1 MLRFF
6 DRLKKVDWWAV
17 VGSLLFAAFI
27 WLFDAL
33 NRGDYVAQV
42 DLPIQISH
50 TEAGVVAFQPPQDQL
65 GLVVEGNGWDL
76 MKLKL
81 GIDVRDFELV
91 LDQPIKKESIS
102 FNEIRVQVSEHLSHV
117 RVLDTRED
125 SLYFKFDTLITEKIP
140 LWVNEDE
147 ILFEENYR
155 LVTKISRS
163 VDSILV
169 TYPSVLKNQIPDTL
183 FLRVPEKNIDDN
195 YDEWL
200 TLRNHIEPKLKN
212 GLVSFSPNK
221 INITFGT
228 DLFLRQQQLIQVQS
242 KNFPERSKAILNDST
257 AMLSY
262 YVQRTNELI
271 PFPDSIF
278 AIADFKDLRAADSI
292 LPLELPV
299 LPEIYLEPTLSPS
312 VCIIDF
318 KP

>member
-42 DLPIQISH
+42 DLPIQITH
-50 TEAGVVAFQPPQDQL
+50 QEAGVVAFQPPQDQL
-65 GLVVEGNGWDL
+65 GLIVEGNGWDL
-76 MKLKL
+76 MKLKF
-81 GIDVRDFELV
+81 GIDVRAFELL
-91 LDQPIKKESIS
+91 LDQPLKKESVS

-140 LWVNEDE
+140 LWVDE
-147 ILFEENYR
+147 KKLLLEENYR

-169 TYPSVLKNQIPDTL
+169 TYPSILKNQIPDTL
-183 FLRVPEKNIDDN
+183 FLRIPKKNIDDN

-200 TLRNHIEPKLKN
+200 TLRNYIEPKLNN

-221 INITFGT
+221 INVSFGA
-228 DLFLRQQQLIQVQS
+228 DLFLRQQQLIQVLSQNAPE
-242 KNFPERSKAILNDST
+242 KNKTTLRDST
-257 AMLSY
+257 VMLSY

-271 PFPDSIF
+271 PFPDTIF
-278 AIADFKDLRAADSI
+278 AIADLKNLQATDSI
-292 LPLELPV
+292 LPLRLSSLPN
-299 LPEIYLEPTLSPS
+299 IYLEPTLSPS
-312 VCIIDF
+312 TCIVDYI
-318 KP
+318 P